1 MENPVPVDDLAKR
14 DLRESAVHK
23 ADPASTEIR
32 DQEELKDEEEQ
43 MEKTER
49 MDLTVNKVS
58 MESEVNRVNR
68 DVPALPDLREKQVH
82 KEIKEKQTLPLDQEE
97 FLDYQDLRDQEV
109 SKAQTVWMVKKE
121 NEEMPVLRVLQD
133 SLGSKVILTTMDCDH
148 LSGISSQK

>member
-1 MENPVPVDDLAKR
+1 MENPEPAGDLVKR
-14 DLRESAVHK
+14 DLRESVVHK

-68 DVPALPDLREKQVH
+68 DVPALPDLREKQAH
-82 KEIKEKQTLPLDQEE
+82 KEKKEKQTLPLDQEE
-97 FLDYQDLRDQEV
+97 FLDYQDLRDHEV
-109 SKAQTVWMVKKE
+109 SKAQTVWMVKKDD
-121 NEEMPVLRVLQD
+121 EETPVLRVPQG
-133 SLGSKVILTTMDCDH
+133 SLASKVTLTTMDSDH